1 MSEVAYLD
9 QNTLLGR
16 CYQTKSYAFLR
27 EKILGERDVYT
38 KVLHADGEVYGY
50 TITLNEPLTELY
62 DFSCYVVKFVFSK
75 VDTLHSSNQEKIMLE
90 LCVSLKNDMEAVK
103 GYYTMRVPAHIVDL
117 IRAINQTFTNLIFCG
132 GTVDVVFSGPLS
144 MQKWDKDIEVFIAD
158 QSFIKKNKDQLVT
171 MAFESFKRYQGQ
183 YHISSVT
190 DDRASRIY
198 SQWIERDLEG
208 NDENIILVAQHNRE
222 IAGYLTAIESSMAIE
237 GILASVNGAK
247 RSLGIYKAMNYS
259 IIQYAES
266 KEKLYVTGTQF
277 DNFITQKTYYS
288 MGLRPFYSIYNMHLD
303 NR

>member
-158 QSFIKKNKDQLVT
+158 QSFMNRSNAIRDNTIFLPLQMIEQVG
-171 MAFESFKRYQGQ
+171 F
-183 YHISSVT
+183 I
-190 DDRASRIY
+190 AS
-198 SQWIERDLEG
+198 G
-208 NDENIILVAQHNRE
+208 
-222 IAGYLTAIESSMAIE
+222 
-237 GILASVNGAK
+237 
-247 RSLGIYKAMNYS
+247 
-259 IIQYAES
+259 S
-266 KEKLYVTGTQF
+266 KETWREMTKTLYWLRSITAKLRV
-277 DNFITQKTYYS
+277 I
-288 MGLRPFYSIYNMHLD
+288 
-303 NR
+303 